1 MGSAG
6 VSVAALSGDSVGCGR
21 GIWEG
26 WVRSL
31 EYMPGDAALEGF
43 RLRFGRKEVR
53 ELEWVEG

>member
-1 MGSAG
+1 
-6 VSVAALSGDSVGCGR
+6 
-21 GIWEG
+21 
-26 WVRSL
+26 VRSL